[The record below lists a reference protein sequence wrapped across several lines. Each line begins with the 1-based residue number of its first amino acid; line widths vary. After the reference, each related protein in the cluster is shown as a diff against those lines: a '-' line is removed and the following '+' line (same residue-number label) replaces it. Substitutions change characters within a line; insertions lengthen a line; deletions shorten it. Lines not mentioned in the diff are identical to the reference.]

1 MKGIALRRQI
11 GHNGMRSVKAALLGL
26 IWTALAGA
34 SASAAQG
41 PEISLATSFNN
52 ALIAVNQG
60 RKSLLK
66 PRAVKVG
73 YFNYDDNRT
82 PVPDS
87 SKNPYNM
94 VGRLISG
101 GKICT
106 AFLISRQ
113 AALTAAHC
121 VDKKER
127 SFFEYQSNGLKKK
140 VLAAQVVFLPGY
152 QNPAGGAPDSR
163 EDMAILLFKN
173 PLFPSGEGLSIAS
186 EVLIGQAAIAVGF
199 PGRNGEEISPRCSI
213 RNIAGGVI
221 HSDCATSPGESGGP
235 LLIGSGGKWRVAG
248 IVSSELDPNDPRSGW
263 NYSDETANRF
273 CDIVPYKNWILS
285 VMRRW
290 ENRKAQRLFLSE
302 PSPSVTAANR

>member
-1 MKGIALRRQI
+1 MNPLSAA
-11 GHNGMRSVKAALLGL
+11 NWSNEMRSVKIGLIGLGL
-26 IWTALAGA
+26 WAALAGA
-34 SASAAQG
+34 SAPAAQG
-41 PEISLATSFNN
+41 SEISLGASFNN
-52 ALIAVNQG
+52 ALIAVDQG

-66 PRAVKVG
+66 PRAVKIG
-73 YFNYDDNRT
+73 YFNYYDNRM
-82 PVPDS
+82 PVPDLS
-87 SKNPYNM
+87 EKPYSL

-101 GKICT
+101 RKTCT
-106 AFLISRQ
+106 AFLISPQ

-121 VDKKER
+121 VDKKGT
-127 SFFEYQSNGLKKK
+127 SFFEYESNGQKKK

-152 QNPAGGAPDSR
+152 KNPTAGAPDSQK
-163 EDMAILLFKN
+163 DLAVLLFKN
-173 PLFPSGEGLSIAS
+173 PLFPSGAGLSIAN

-199 PGRNGEEISPRCSI
+199 PGGADEEISPRCRV

-235 LLIGSGGKWRVAG
+235 LFIRTGEQWRVAG
-248 IVSSELDPNDPRSGW
+248 IISGEIDPNDPRSGW
-263 NYSDETANRF
+263 KYSDETANRF